1 MSLNPSTLSG
11 FADASPCAKLT
22 VNINAFNGNTTHF
35 NRRPHPKSSLLLTTI
50 SPVQPRGDSP
60 SFLPNVRVR
69 PIGSIMPM

>member
-22 VNINAFNGNTTHF
+22 VNINAFNRNTTHF
-35 NRRPHPKSSLLLTTI
+35 NCRPHSKSSTILTTI

-69 PIGSIMPM
+69 PIGSIAPM